1 MIFVRLQ
8 IDMTSEVPIYKQ
20 IRDQIVYGAAT
31 GALSPGERLPTV
43 RQLAADIG
51 VNPMTVNKAYALL
64 KSEGVI
70 AVDRRHGAQVCEKD
84 GANLLPSADFDRRA
98 KLLIAEAKA
107 GGVPQAQLEK
117 RLLELTS
124 SVYENKEAS
133 K

>member
-31 GALSPGERLPTV
+31 GALSPGERLPAV

-64 KSEGVI
+64 KSQG
-70 AVDRRHGAQVCEKD
+70 CETD
-84 GANLLPSADFDRRA
+84 GANLLPSTDFDRRA

-124 SVYENKEAS
+124 GVYENKEAS

>member
-31 GALSPGERLPTV
+31 GALSPGERLPAV

-70 AVDRRHGAQVCEKD
+70 AVTAATARRCAKKTARICC
-84 GANLLPSADFDRRA
+84 PRRDFDRRA

-124 SVYENKEAS
+124 GVYENKEAS

>member
-1 MIFVRLQ
+1 MRLTL
-8 IDMTSEVPIYKQ
+8 DLTSGVPIYRQ
-20 IRDQIVYGAAT
+20 IRDAVVEGVAA
-31 GALSPGERLPTV
+31 GDLQPGEQLPTV
-43 RQLAADIG
+43 RQLAADVG

-64 KSEGVI
+64 KAEGVI

-124 SVYENKEAS
+124 GVYENKEAS